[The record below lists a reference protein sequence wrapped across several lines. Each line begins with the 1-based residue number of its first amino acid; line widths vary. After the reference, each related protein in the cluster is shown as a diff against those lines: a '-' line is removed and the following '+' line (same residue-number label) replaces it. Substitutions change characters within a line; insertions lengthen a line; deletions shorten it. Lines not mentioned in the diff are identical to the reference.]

1 MKINALIDHTILRQD
16 ANQQDIIKLCDEAVK
31 FGFAA
36 VCINPIYVKLASDRL
51 SGTNVKVC
59 TVVGF
64 PLGANTTETKAFE
77 TKQAVSNGADEIDMV
92 INISYLKDGYEDRIV
107 EDIAEVVKASDGK
120 TVKVIIETALLSE
133 QEKILACRC
142 AVKAG
147 AHFVK
152 TSTGFAK
159 KGAAL
164 DDIKLMR
171 KVVGEEFGVKA
182 SGGIKTLEDAV
193 NMVQAGANRIGT
205 SSGVA
210 IVSQL

>member
-1 MKINALIDHTILRQD
+1 MKINALIDHTILKQD

>member
-1 MKINALIDHTILRQD
+1 MKINALIDHTILKQD

-36 VCINPIYVKLASDRL
+36 VCINPIYVKLASNRL